1 MRMNCLIMKAL
12 IIDMTYDIDAPVSL
26 IQAHVHDGRP
36 STGNR
41 VRMSQERW
49 LQLSNDAKTIWDQL
63 EDKDKAIILGNSG
76 QASSTCPPGAN
87 YKPSLR
93 QQSQS
98 RAPSTS
104 SFRRINLHEM
114 SAYDFLQANLHEVGS
129 EDEQSDNTFHDATM
143 EDLETNGGT
152 DTTLLVNAAKTGKH
166 LPPGDIRRILSST
179 GTKSQSSTLE
189 ANIHVTYSVSNH
201 RTSSQKSLVDR
212 GANGGV
218 AGNDVCVIHR
228 TDRQVDIQGI
238 DNHQLTDVAIGT
250 IGGVVTTQ
258 KGPVIAVMHQYALF
272 GKGNTIHAPGQLE
285 WYKCNVNDKS
295 IHYQGLQ
302 RIQTPDG
309 YAIPLNIV
317 NGLACMDIRPF
328 TDHEWDSL
336 PHVFLTSDLDWDPT
350 VLDHSHD
357 SEQWYD
363 AVSELE
369 DESSTNLFDAFGNYR
384 HRVTVQLSESIN
396 RHDHFSNS
404 SDLGLDLDNT
414 IDKCVY
420 HAHSSKILPFLDA
433 LEHET
438 SHENDEDRIISPPP
452 RLVNKKC
459 PDYQA
464 LRPFF
469 GWLSTD
475 VIKDTFEHTTQY
487 ARITTG
493 TLLKCVFKSANPALN
508 VHRRNE
514 PVAADIVYA
523 DTPAVDNGSTAAVL
537 FVGTESLVTDT
548 YGIKT
553 DKQFVNTLEDN
564 IRERGAPHKLISDR
578 AQVEI
583 GKKVLDILRTLFISG
598 WQSEPHQQ
606 QQNPAK
612 RRYQTIKNTAN
623 CIMDCTGAPAYTWLL
638 CLLYVCYLLNHTFNG
653 IIGNVPL
660 TALTGTTVDISPLLR
675 FHFWQKV
682 YYLKHESSF
691 PSDSK
696 EDVGHV
702 VGISEHVGPMMTWKI
717 LTMDTKKIIY
727 RSQVRPFTMDDP
739 NFRADNLGDEDA
751 MPPNSVIC
759 SRHDDDTGRPPPD
772 GHGLE
777 SITPIFHPEDLVGRT
792 FLLDP
797 QEDGQRHRARIVKV
811 IQDHEDDLMQD
822 PMRIKF
828 LCSVNNDT
836 AEEVI
841 SYNQMLDFITRDE
854 ENPVVWKFCKIVS
867 HQGPLAHN
875 HPDYNGSSYNI
886 MIEWENGEIT
896 SEPLAVI
903 AADDPVTCAIYAKE
917 KNLLHLPGWKRF
929 RSIAKRQKTFTRMV
943 NQAKLRSFCRSPKYK
958 YGFEVPIDFAHAK
971 RLDEKNGNTR
981 WQDATTLELTQI
993 DDYQTFQ
1000 DLGHKDTAS
1009 PPSGYK
1015 KIRVHLVFDVKH
1027 DGRHK
1032 ARLVADGH
1040 LTDVPLESV
1049 YSGVVSLCGFRL
1061 VLFLAE
1067 LNGLETWATD
1077 VGNAYLEAKTSEK
1090 VYIIAGP
1097 EFGEREGHILVIVK
1111 ALYGLRSSGA
1121 RWHDRCAD
1129 CLRDL
1134 GFFPC
1139 KAEPDI

>member
-1 MRMNCLIMKAL
+1 MEAFEHIIANVFGRATDSPLRKAL
-12 IIDMTYDIDAPVSL
+12 LAAGIEEIYDLISIEDNAIDSLTYDRSNTERNVSIPSGDKTLIRIFLAFFQHRNASGTPIDDTWSSLTRDEFSQFRVQSWAMRTTTAPAPMATAPSTSPQLTTPSPKYTKAELFKRGIKRDPSLFPTLKDERYNDVWHRSFLTQARAQDVAEVLNPSYSPTSAEDMELFDEKKMYVYSVLESKVLTDQGKNIVRQHEIDYDAQAVYKKLLTHHLVSTKAAMTSSDILSYITSAHLGNGEWRGTAESFIINWQNQVRLYERQVVARDRFSDTQKRIMLENAVNPIKELRNVKITADLERAKNGTVITFEQYLTLLTSAATAYDAQFSAKSDKKRLVYAHELLDYEGTDDDMTYDIDAPVSL

-41 VRMSQERW
+41 VRMSRERW

-76 QASSTCPPGAN
+76 QASSTHPPGTN

-143 EDLETNGGT
+143 GDLETNGGT

-201 RTSSQKSLVDR
+201 RTSSQKSLVDH
-212 GANGGV
+212 GANGGI

-295 IHYQGLQ
+295 IHCQGLQ

-317 NGLACMDIRPF
+317 NGLARMDIRPF

-396 RHDHFSNS
+396 RHDHFSNG

-438 SHENDEDRIISPPP
+438 SHENDEDRIVSPPP

-493 TLLKCVFKSANPALN
+493 TLLKRVFKSANPALN

-564 IRERGAPHKLISDR
+564 IREQGAPHKLIS
-578 AQVEI
+578 
-583 GKKVLDILRTLFISG
+583 
-598 WQSEPHQQ
+598 
-606 QQNPAK
+606 N
-612 RRYQTIKNTAN
+612 
-623 CIMDCTGAPAYTWLL
+623 
-638 CLLYVCYLLNHTFNG
+638 
-653 IIGNVPL
+653 
-660 TALTGTTVDISPLLR
+660 
-675 FHFWQKV
+675 
-682 YYLKHESSF
+682 
-691 PSDSK
+691 
-696 EDVGHV
+696 
-702 VGISEHVGPMMTWKI
+702 
-717 LTMDTKKIIY
+717 
-727 RSQVRPFTMDDP
+727 
-739 NFRADNLGDEDA
+739 
-751 MPPNSVIC
+751 
-759 SRHDDDTGRPPPD
+759 
-772 GHGLE
+772 
-777 SITPIFHPEDLVGRT
+777 
-792 FLLDP
+792 
-797 QEDGQRHRARIVKV
+797 
-811 IQDHEDDLMQD
+811 
-822 PMRIKF
+822 
-828 LCSVNNDT
+828 
-836 AEEVI
+836 
-841 SYNQMLDFITRDE
+841 
-854 ENPVVWKFCKIVS
+854 
-867 HQGPLAHN
+867 
-875 HPDYNGSSYNI
+875 
-886 MIEWENGEIT
+886 
-896 SEPLAVI
+896 
-903 AADDPVTCAIYAKE
+903 
-917 KNLLHLPGWKRF
+917 
-929 RSIAKRQKTFTRMV
+929 
-943 NQAKLRSFCRSPKYK
+943 
-958 YGFEVPIDFAHAK
+958 
-971 RLDEKNGNTR
+971 
-981 WQDATTLELTQI
+981 
-993 DDYQTFQ
+993 
-1000 DLGHKDTAS
+1000 
-1009 PPSGYK
+1009 
-1015 KIRVHLVFDVKH
+1015 
-1027 DGRHK
+1027 
-1032 ARLVADGH
+1032 
-1040 LTDVPLESV
+1040 
-1049 YSGVVSLCGFRL
+1049 
-1061 VLFLAE
+1061 
-1067 LNGLETWATD
+1067 
-1077 VGNAYLEAKTSEK
+1077 
-1090 VYIIAGP
+1090 
-1097 EFGEREGHILVIVK
+1097 
-1111 ALYGLRSSGA
+1111 
-1121 RWHDRCAD
+1121 
-1129 CLRDL
+1129 
-1134 GFFPC
+1134 
-1139 KAEPDI
+1139 